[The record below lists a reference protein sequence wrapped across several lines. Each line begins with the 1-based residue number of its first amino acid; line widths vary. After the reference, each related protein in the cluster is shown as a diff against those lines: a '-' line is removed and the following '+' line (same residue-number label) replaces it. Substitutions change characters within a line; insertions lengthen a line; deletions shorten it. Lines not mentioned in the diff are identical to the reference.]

1 MNCVLVHLSA
11 AMFLLCVFMSCNT
24 TCKCIASIAPQL
36 TVLSHQ
42 DLLVF
47 DRKISSKERSSPA
60 QVIICDK
67 ASRAVRVRT

>member
-1 MNCVLVHLSA
+1 
-11 AMFLLCVFMSCNT
+11 
-24 TCKCIASIAPQL
+24 
-36 TVLSHQ
+36 VLSHQ